1 MQIIR
6 LALAICIMLF
16 VANMVNSEPITIK
29 TRSQAL
35 SATSGGKYQSI
46 DNKVN
51 WESAKT
57 AIIVVDMWDDHWCP
71 NAAKR
76 VAEMAKPMNNVI
88 KLARDKGMLII
99 HAPSSTV
106 DFYNDTPARKRAQ
119 NAPTAKPPKALS
131 KDVRWG
137 TNWCWPDKFR
147 ETELP
152 IDDTDM
158 GCDCEKEFPIREAWT
173 RQIETIEINDE
184 LDAIT
189 DNGQEAYNLLAKH
202 NIENVILM
210 GVHLNMCVLGRP
222 VGIRQMVNIGKNVV
236 LMRDMTDTMYNPKKR
251 PFVNHFKGTDL
262 VVKHVEKFWCPSITS
277 SDITGKEPFR
287 FKDDP
292 QK

>member
-6 LALAICIMLF
+6 FSLLMIIALFIEIM
-16 VANMVNSEPITIK
+16 AQSEPITFK
-29 TRSQAL
+29 TRSQVVT
-35 SATSGGKYQSI
+35 ATNGGKYEPI
-46 DNKVN
+46 EKEAT
-51 WESAKT
+51 WESTQT
-57 AIIVVDMWDDHWCP
+57 AVIIVDMWDDHWCP

-76 VAEMAKPMNNVI
+76 VTEMAKPMNKVI
-88 KLARDKGMLII
+88 KLAREKGMLII

-106 DFYNDTPARKRAQ
+106 DFYKGTLARKRSI
-119 NAPTAKPPKALS
+119 NAPSASPPKPLS

-152 IDDTDM
+152 IDDSDM

-173 RQIETIEINDE
+173 RQIETIEIDDE
-184 LDAIT
+184 SDAIT
-189 DNGQEAYNLLAKH
+189 DNGQEAYNLLVEHK
-202 NIENVILM
+202 IENVILM

-251 PFVNHFKGTDL
+251 PFVNHFEGTDL
-262 VVKHVEKFWCPSITS
+262 VVKHIEKFWCPSITS
-277 SDITGKEPFR
+277 TSITGEEQFF
-287 FKDDP
+287 FKNSSR
-292 QK
+292 

>member
-6 LALAICIMLF
+6 FYLLMSIAFFI
-16 VANMVNSEPITIK
+16 VNMAQSEPITIK
-29 TRSQAL
+29 TRSQVVT
-35 SATSGGKYQSI
+35 ATNGGKYESME
-46 DNKVN
+46 KEAT
-51 WESAKT
+51 WETTQT
-57 AIIVVDMWDDHWCP
+57 AVIIVDMWDDHWCP

-76 VAEMAKPMNNVI
+76 VTEMAKPMNKVI
-88 KLARDKGMLII
+88 KLAREKGMLII

-106 DFYNDTPARKRAQ
+106 DFYKGTLARKRSI
-119 NAPTAKPPKALS
+119 NAPSASPPKPLS

-152 IDDTDM
+152 IDDSDM

-173 RQIETIEINDE
+173 RQIETIEIDDE
-184 LDAIT
+184 SDAIT
-189 DNGQEAYNLLAKH
+189 DNGQEAYNLLVEH

-262 VVKHVEKFWCPSITS
+262 VVKHIEKFWCPSITS
-277 SDITGKEPFR
+277 TAITGEEQFF
-287 FKDDP
+287 FKNSSR
-292 QK
+292 

>member
-1 MQIIR
+1 MAQ
-6 LALAICIMLF
+6 
-16 VANMVNSEPITIK
+16 SEPITIK
-29 TRSQAL
+29 TRSQVVT
-35 SATSGGKYQSI
+35 ATNGGKYEPME
-46 DNKVN
+46 KEAT
-51 WESAKT
+51 WESTQT
-57 AIIVVDMWDDHWCP
+57 AVIIVDMWDDHWCP

-76 VAEMAKPMNNVI
+76 VTEMAKPMNKVI
-88 KLARDKGMLII
+88 KLAREKGMLII

-106 DFYNDTPARKRAQ
+106 DFYKGTLARKRSI
-119 NAPTAKPPKALS
+119 NAPSASPPKPLS

-152 IDDTDM
+152 IDDSDM

-173 RQIETIEINDE
+173 RQIETIEIDDE
-184 LDAIT
+184 SDAIT
-189 DNGQEAYNLLAKH
+189 DNGQEAYNLLVEH

-251 PFVNHFKGTDL
+251 PFVNHFEGTDL
-262 VVKHVEKFWCPSITS
+262 VVKHIEKFWCPSITS
-277 SDITGKEPFR
+277 TAITGEEQFF
-287 FKDDP
+287 FKNSSR
-292 QK
+292 

>member
-6 LALAICIMLF
+6 FSLLTSVVCFI
-16 VANMVNSEPITIK
+16 VNMAQSEPITIK
-29 TRSQAL
+29 TRSQVVT
-35 SATSGGKYQSI
+35 ATNGGKYEPME
-46 DNKVN
+46 KEAT
-51 WESAKT
+51 WETTQT
-57 AIIVVDMWDDHWCP
+57 AVIIVDMWDDHWCP

-76 VAEMAKPMNNVI
+76 VTEMAKPMNKVI
-88 KLARDKGMLII
+88 KLAREKGMLII

-106 DFYNDTPARKRAQ
+106 DFYKGTLARKRSI
-119 NAPTAKPPKALS
+119 NAPSASPPKPLS

-152 IDDTDM
+152 IDDSDM

-173 RQIETIEINDE
+173 RQIEAIEIDDE
-184 LDAIT
+184 SDAIT
-189 DNGQEAYNLLAKH
+189 DNGQEAYNLLVEH

-251 PFVNHFKGTDL
+251 PFVNHFEGTDL
-262 VVKHVEKFWCPSITS
+262 VVKHIEKFWCPSITS
-277 SDITGKEPFR
+277 TAITGEEQFF
-287 FKDDP
+287 FKNSSR
-292 QK
+292 

>member
-1 MQIIR
+1 MKIIR
-6 LALAICIMLF
+6 LALSMCTTLF
-16 VANMVNSEPITIK
+16 VIHMAQSEPITIK
-29 TRSQAL
+29 TRSQML
-35 SATSGGKYQSI
+35 SAISAGKYKSI
-46 DNKVN
+46 ENEVTWDA
-51 WESAKT
+51 SKT
-57 AIIVVDMWDDHWCP
+57 AVIIVDMWDDHWCP

-76 VAEMAKPMNNVI
+76 VAEMAKPMNKVI
-88 KLARDKGMLII
+88 KLARDKGMFII

-106 DFYNDTPARKRAQ
+106 DFYKGSPARNRAI
-119 NAPTAKPPKALS
+119 NAPNSKPPKPLS

-152 IDDTDM
+152 IDDSDM
-158 GCDCEKEFPIREAWT
+158 GCDCEEEFPIREAWS
-173 RQIETIEINDE
+173 RQIETIEIDE
-184 LDAIT
+184 QLDAIT
-189 DNGQEAYNLLAKH
+189 DNGLEAYNLLVKY

-251 PFVNHFKGTDL
+251 PFVNHFEGTDL

-277 SDITGKEPFR
+277 TSITGQDPFV
-287 FKDDP
+287 FKNNS
-292 QK
+292 Q

>member
-6 LALAICIMLF
+6 FHLLMSIAFFI
-16 VANMVNSEPITIK
+16 VNMAQSEPITIK
-29 TRSQAL
+29 TRSQVVT
-35 SATSGGKYQSI
+35 ATNGGKYEPME
-46 DNKVN
+46 KEAT
-51 WESAKT
+51 WESTQT
-57 AIIVVDMWDDHWCP
+57 AVIIVDMWDDHWCP

-76 VAEMAKPMNNVI
+76 VTEMAKPMNKVI
-88 KLARDKGMLII
+88 KLAREKGMLII

-106 DFYNDTPARKRAQ
+106 DFYKGTLARKRSI
-119 NAPTAKPPKALS
+119 NAPSASPPKPLS

-152 IDDTDM
+152 IDDSDM

-173 RQIETIEINDE
+173 RQIEAIEIDDGS
-184 LDAIT
+184 DAIT
-189 DNGQEAYNLLAKH
+189 DNGQEAYNLLVEH

-251 PFVNHFKGTDL
+251 PFVNHFEGTDL
-262 VVKHVEKFWCPSITS
+262 VVKHIEKFWCPSITS
-277 SDITGKEPFR
+277 TSITGEEQFF
-287 FKDDP
+287 FKNSSR
-292 QK
+292 

>member
-6 LALAICIMLF
+6 VSLVMSIAFFIEIM
-16 VANMVNSEPITIK
+16 AQSEPITFK
-29 TRSQAL
+29 TRSQVVT
-35 SATSGGKYQSI
+35 ATNGGKYEPI
-46 DNKVN
+46 EKEAT
-51 WESAKT
+51 WESTQT
-57 AIIVVDMWDDHWCP
+57 AVIIVDMWDDHWCP

-76 VAEMAKPMNNVI
+76 VTEMAKPMNKVI
-88 KLARDKGMLII
+88 KLAREKGMLII

-106 DFYNDTPARKRAQ
+106 DFYKGTLARKRSI
-119 NAPTAKPPKALS
+119 NAPSASPPKPLS

-152 IDDTDM
+152 IDDSDM

-173 RQIETIEINDE
+173 RQIKTIEIDDE
-184 LDAIT
+184 YDAIT
-189 DNGQEAYNLLAKH
+189 DNGQEAYNLLVEH

-251 PFVNHFKGTDL
+251 PFVNHFEGTDL
-262 VVKHVEKFWCPSITS
+262 VVKHIEKFWCPSITS
-277 SDITGKEPFR
+277 TAITGEEQFF
-287 FKDDP
+287 FKNSSR
-292 QK
+292 

>member
-6 LALAICIMLF
+6 FSLSVS
-16 VANMVNSEPITIK
+16 VAFFIVNMTQSEPITIK
-29 TRSQAL
+29 TRSQVVT
-35 SATSGGKYQSI
+35 ATNGGKYEPME
-46 DNKVN
+46 KEAT
-51 WESAKT
+51 WETTQT
-57 AIIVVDMWDDHWCP
+57 AVIIVDMWDDHWCP

-76 VAEMAKPMNNVI
+76 VTEMAKPMNKVI
-88 KLARDKGMLII
+88 KLAREKGMLII

-106 DFYNDTPARKRAQ
+106 DFYKGTLARKRSI
-119 NAPTAKPPKALS
+119 NAPSASPPKPLS

-152 IDDTDM
+152 IDDSDM

-173 RQIETIEINDE
+173 RQIEAIEIDDE
-184 LDAIT
+184 SDAIT
-189 DNGQEAYNLLAKH
+189 DNGQEAYNLLVEH

-251 PFVNHFKGTDL
+251 PFVNHFEGTDL
-262 VVKHVEKFWCPSITS
+262 VVKHIEKFWCPSITS
-277 SDITGKEPFR
+277 TAITGEEQFF
-287 FKDDP
+287 FKNSSR
-292 QK
+292 